1 MLHVGETIAFVIIL
15 ALTIYGFFSPLYL
28 RYRLIRLG
36 KTEKRSD
43 RPWSRLLDAI
53 TSFFFLRCS
62 IKKERVFTGIVHVGF
77 LYGSLTFDTV
87 SVSHIGEGFKEGF
100 RLFGSGTVGHLYSL
114 WVDIFA
120 LLVLLAVAY
129 FVAKRYVVRPKTYT
143 YPSVESIIIYLLL
156 FTVTITFLLYE
167 GAMIALHPDHGLW
180 AFVGKGMAGWLRG
193 AYGSVNTAQVVAR
206 VFWWVHILNV
216 FAFVLYVPRSKY
228 LHMIFG
234 PINIAFRN
242 QQIQGIVTP
251 LDIEDEEAESFGVE
265 QFRDLTWRDL
275 FDGFACVDCGRC
287 DDYCPALRTEK
298 PLSPKNIML
307 QLKDGLLRDGKKLLR
322 NPEVEIP
329 PLMEQ
334 VFSTGEIW
342 SCTTCGACMHVC
354 PVKNEHVPKLI
365 GLRQGQ
371 VLMQSAFPSELKR
384 MFKGLNT
391 NANPWGLG
399 ANARLEWA
407 KDLDIPRFQGNGAQ
421 EYLLYLGCAASLDD
435 RAQIVSRALIAF
447 LKQHGISFGIL
458 GEREQCCGETARRLG
473 EESVGQMLIEAN
485 KELFGQLG
493 VTKILTP
500 CPHCYNTFRREYPTF
515 DANYEVVH
523 HSQLISE
530 LVHRGDVTITADRD
544 ERVAIHDSCY
554 MGRVNGIYE
563 PPRRILQK
571 VRGVTVL
578 EHKESKEWG
587 FCCGAGGGRFWLE
600 EEGAR
605 INHERVG
612 QLAKL
617 RPDVIATSCPYCL
630 RMLED
635 GVKDLG
641 EEHVHVRDLVEIVVA
656 GSHQGSSR

>member
-1 MLHVGETIAFVIIL
+1 MLHVGEAIAFIVIL
-15 ALTIYGFFSPLYL
+15 ALTVYGFFNPLYL

-36 KTEKRSD
+36 KAENRYD
-43 RPWSRLLDAI
+43 RPWSRVLDAV

-62 IKKERVFTGIVHVGF
+62 VKKERTFTGIVHVGF

-87 SVSHIGEGFKEGF
+87 SVGHIVEGFKEGF

-120 LLVLLAVAY
+120 ILVLLALAY
-129 FVAKRYVVRPKTYT
+129 FVVKRYIVRPKTYT
-143 YPSVESIIIYLLL
+143 YPSVESVIIYLLL

-180 AFVGKGMAGWLRG
+180 AFVGKALAGWLGG
-193 AYGSVNTAQVVAR
+193 AYGSRNTAEVVAR

-216 FAFVLYVPRSKY
+216 FAFVVYVPRSKY

-242 QQIQGIVTP
+242 QQIQGVVTP

-265 QFRDLTWRDL
+265 QLPDFTWRDL

-287 DDYCPALRTEK
+287 DDYCPAQRTEK

-307 QLKDGLLRDGKKLLR
+307 QLKDGLLRDGKKLIS
-322 NPEVEIP
+322 NPKAEVA

-334 VFSTGEIW
+334 VFSAGEIW

-399 ANARLEWA
+399 ANVRLEWA
-407 KDLDIPRFQGNGAQ
+407 KDLDIPRFDRDEAQ
-421 EYLLYLGCAASLDD
+421 EYLLYLGCAASFDD
-435 RAQIVSRALIAF
+435 RAQMVGGALINF
-447 LKQHGISFGIL
+447 LKQHDISFGIL
-458 GEREQCCGETARRLG
+458 GEGEQCCGETARRLG

-485 KELFGQLG
+485 KELFDELG
-493 VTKILTP
+493 VRKILTA
-500 CPHCYNTFRREYPTF
+500 CPHCYNTFKKEYPAF
-515 DANYEVVH
+515 GGNYEVVH

-530 LVHRGDVTITADRD
+530 LVLRGEVTITGDRN

-554 MGRVNGIYE
+554 MGRVNGVYE
-563 PPRRILQK
+563 PPRHILQN
-571 VRGVTVL
+571 VRGVTML
-578 EHKESKEWG
+578 EHSESKEWG

-600 EEGAR
+600 EEGTR

-612 QLAKL
+612 QLATLK
-617 RPDVIATSCPYCL
+617 PDVIATSCPYCL

-641 EEHVHVRDLVEIVVA
+641 EERIQVRDLVEIVVG
-656 GSHQGSSR
+656 GSRQNNST